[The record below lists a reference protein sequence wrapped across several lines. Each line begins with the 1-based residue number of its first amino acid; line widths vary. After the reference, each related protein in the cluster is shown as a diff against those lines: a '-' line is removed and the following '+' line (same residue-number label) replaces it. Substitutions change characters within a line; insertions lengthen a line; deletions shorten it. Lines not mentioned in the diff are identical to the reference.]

1 MNGRWLLIVRDA
13 EQSSDMCNEVIQLF
27 SERDDSV
34 CGIVSYG
41 GLRAAAVG
49 GQLLERLAGYH
60 HCAGTQPGGQLLG
73 LLACRHQCADY
84 HLLYGGLRA
93 AGVG

>member
-1 MNGRWLLIVRDA
+1 
-13 EQSSDMCNEVIQLF
+13 MCNEMIQLF

-34 CGIVSYG
+34 AIKFVVLSYG
-41 GLRAAAVG
+41 GLQAAAVG

-84 HLLYGGLRA
+84 HLLYQQLSLTE
-93 AGVG
+93 V